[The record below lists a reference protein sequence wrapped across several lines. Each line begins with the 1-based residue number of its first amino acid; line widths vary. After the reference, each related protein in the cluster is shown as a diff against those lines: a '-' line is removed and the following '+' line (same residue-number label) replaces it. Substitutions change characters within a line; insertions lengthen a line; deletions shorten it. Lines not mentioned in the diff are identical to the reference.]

1 MYNTDNNYIFT
12 HPPKCGGTTIEE
24 MVGFTYDVA
33 KDLSLHRFKHASL
46 SDHISFLEE
55 KNYCMDRFFK
65 FSIIRNPWLRMISI
79 YNHFKY
85 KGESS
90 RRSVKLAETLSF
102 AEFVVATG
110 EKYFNSEISTKQFML
125 HNNTFGLDYVI
136 RLENLKKDIINLETQ
151 LNINLNKEIP
161 HRNKFD
167 KTFSNKKYTEY
178 YDKKTKDIVG
188 ELFYWDIKTFNY
200 TFDI

>member
-12 HPPKCGGTTIEE
+12 HPQKCGGTTIEE

-33 KDLSLHRFKHASL
+33 KDLSLHRFKHGSL

-55 KNYCMDRFFK
+55 RNYCTDSFFK
-65 FSIIRNPWLRMISI
+65 VSIIRNPWSRMISI
-79 YNHFKY
+79 YNHNKY
-85 KGESS
+85 KGDAS
-90 RRSVKLAETLSF
+90 RGYVKLAETLSF
-102 AEFVVATG
+102 SEFVVATG
-110 EKYFNSEISTKQFML
+110 EKYFNSEISTKPFMF
-125 HNNTFGLDYVI
+125 HNNTFGMDYVI
-136 RLENLKKDIINLETQ
+136 RLENLKKDLINLETQ